1 MKNRFVWAS
10 AAALALTVSS
20 QVEVLAQTN
29 GVILIS
35 TRKSQD
41 LSINTTDALDQKGPG
56 QASQGD
62 VAMAE
67 LLGDNGYSSR
77 IVLDT
82 SLNTAQGGDPTP
94 YLTPA
99 NPDFNADMVIL
110 SGSSGS
116 ADVPGMQSYGIPIMI
131 GEHSC
136 IGDRA
141 LPCSC
146 LMYSNGTTS
155 GNITDTTGAS
165 PVSDTNV
172 PPNIIGTNNGIGGQY
187 MLVLQPNHPIMQGIP
202 LDALGRVKI
211 MRDKYPEENAHVP
224 PTGKPN
230 YEYSWTAIPAANA
243 APGTTVIGI
252 LDTNTTFYADGNWDP
267 DHPKSGTRAV
277 FAVNDVGGMLSD
289 GSSNTRRLVHWIVNE
304 DGSGGSRRMFNALTD
319 IGRVIFIRSVKWSL
333 GQTLTPYQPLG
344 LIRVSQVAPMRIKL
358 AWDAIATKNYKILG
372 TQNLSGPANF
382 SNWQTVAQDIKG
394 INGEVSATF
403 DISGAQQYAFLRVMP
418 VP

>member
-1 MKNRFVWAS
+1 MKNRFIWAS
-10 AAALALTVSS
+10 ALGLAVTVSS
-20 QVEVLAQTN
+20 QIEVIAQTN
-29 GVILIS
+29 GMILIS
-35 TRKSQD
+35 TRKAQD

-82 SLNTAQGGDPTP
+82 SLNTTQGGDPTP

-99 NPDFNADMVIL
+99 NPDFNAELVIL

-116 ADVPGMQSYGIPIMI
+116 ADVPGMQTYGIPIMI

-146 LMYSNGTTS
+146 LMYSNGTLS
-155 GNITDTTGAS
+155 GNITDTTGPTTVLDS
-165 PVSDTNV
+165 GSNV
-172 PPNIIGTNNGIGGQY
+172 IGTNNGPGGQY

-202 LDALGRVKI
+202 LDSLGRVKI

-230 YEYSWTAIPAANA
+230 YVYSWTAIPPSGAAA
-243 APGTTVIGI
+243 GTTVIGI
-252 LDTNTTFYADGNWDP
+252 LDTNTTFYADGNWDV

-277 FAVNDVGGMLSD
+277 FAVNDVGGALSD
-289 GSSNTRRLVHWIVNE
+289 GSSNSRRLVHWIVNE

-319 IGRVIFIRSVKWSL
+319 IGRVIFLRTVKWSL
-333 GQTLTPYQPLG
+333 GQPLTPYQPLG
-344 LIRVSQVAPMRIKL
+344 LIRVSLVNPQQIKL
-358 AWDAIATKNYKILG
+358 AWDGTATKNYKILG
-372 TQNLSGPANF
+372 TQNLAGPANF
-382 SNWQTVAQDIKG
+382 SNWQTVAEDIHG

-403 DISGAQQYAFLRVMP
+403 DISNAKQYAFLRVVP